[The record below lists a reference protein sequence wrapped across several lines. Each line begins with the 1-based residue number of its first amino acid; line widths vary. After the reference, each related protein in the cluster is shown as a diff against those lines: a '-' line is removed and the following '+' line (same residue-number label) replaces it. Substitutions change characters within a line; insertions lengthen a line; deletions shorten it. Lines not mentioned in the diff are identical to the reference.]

1 MSQDHFHIVH
11 ESKLFVDVLLPLAI
25 PKPYTYRVPTEYL
38 QQVFV
43 GGRVEV
49 QFGKSRLYSGLVVRL
64 HQQAPTMQDAKYI
77 NAIIDK
83 EPIITERQLE
93 LWQWIASY
101 YCCTL
106 GEVMNAAL
114 PAALKLASETLLV
127 INPLFD
133 QNYED
138 LDDKEYLVAEAL
150 SLQPEINIETVQ
162 KILDQKTIYPIL
174 RRLIDKKVILIK
186 EELKLK
192 YKPKTVSC
200 VRLLEPFASQPDTL
214 EQAFKRIGK
223 AEKQAEAL
231 LGYLQL
237 ARSQPIIRAQEIYDI
252 AKVDSAALK
261 GLEKKEIIEIYKRE
275 TSRIGGYD
283 DDTES
288 LMPLSAAQATALSQ
302 IHLSMETQNVALL
315 HGITG
320 SGKTRIYIEM
330 IEVALARGEQVLYLL
345 PEIAL
350 TTQIIRRL
358 QKIFGD
364 KVVIYHSKMS
374 DNERV
379 ELWHLTQANKPVIL
393 GARSALFLPFQNLK
407 LIIIDEEHDPSY
419 KQQDPAP
426 RYNARDTAI
435 YLAHTYGAKVLL
447 GTATPSLETYYN
459 VRQKKYGLIH
469 LDERFGGIRL
479 PEIVFANMHEEN
491 KRRKGTHFFSNLLID
506 ELKRILGNGEQAILF
521 QNRRGFAPYME
532 CTTCSWRAQCENCD
546 VSLTYHKFANN
557 LRCHYCGS
565 GKTVPKVCPSCTA
578 NTLIVKGLGT
588 EKIED
593 ELKIFFPDAN
603 IGRMDLDTV
612 KTKNAHAQLIND
624 FEEKRIDILVGTQM
638 VTKGLDFDNVALVGV
653 INADQLLFFPDFR
666 AGERAFQLM
675 TQVAG
680 RAGRRNKIGKVI
692 IQASNPQHLVLR
704 DVLHHDFLSLYRRE
718 IDERAAFL
726 YPPIWRL
733 IQITIKHKKPETVN
747 DASKYFGIQLKKH
760 LGKRVIGPAM
770 PSIGRVNNNYLMDIM
785 IKLERNPKVI
795 TDAKALIQTMI
806 VDTQQQSGFSGVYFA
821 VDVDPY

>member
-1 MSQDHFHIVH
+1 METTTFHIIH
-11 ESKLFVDVLLPLAI
+11 ESTLFADVLLPLAI

-38 QQVFV
+38 QQVIV

-64 HQQAPTMQDAKYI
+64 HQQAPTMKDAKYI

-83 EPIITERQLE
+83 DPIITAKQLE

-127 INPLFD
+127 LNPDFD
-133 QNYED
+133 NNYET

-174 RRLIDKKVILIK
+174 RRLIDKRVILIK

-192 YKPKTVSC
+192 YKPKTVLC
-200 VRLLEPFASQPDTL
+200 VRLLEPYASQPETL
-214 EQAFKRIGK
+214 SKAFEVIGK
-223 AEKQAEAL
+223 AVKQAEAL

-252 AKVDSAALK
+252 SKVDSAALK
-261 GLEKKEIIEIYKRE
+261 GLEKKEIIELYKRE

-283 DDTES
+283 DDTEA
-288 LMPLSAAQATALSQ
+288 LLPLSVAQQTA
-302 IHLSMETQNVALL
+302 IDEIRTIFETQNVALL
-315 HGITG
+315 HGVTG
-320 SGKTRIYIEM
+320 SGKTRMYIELM
-330 IEVALARGEQVLYLL
+330 EAALARGEQVLYLL

-379 ELWHLTQANKPVIL
+379 ELWHLTQASKPIVL

-435 YLAHTYGAKVLL
+435 YLAHNYGAKVLL
-447 GTATPSLETYYN
+447 GTATPSLETYFN
-459 VRQKKYGLIH
+459 VRHKKYGLVY
-469 LDERFGGIRL
+469 LSERFGGIRL

-491 KRRKGTHFFSNLLID
+491 KRRKGTHFFSDLLIN
-506 ELKRILGNGEQAILF
+506 ELKQVLANGEQAILF
-521 QNRRGFAPYME
+521 QNRRGYAPYME
-532 CTTCSWRAQCENCD
+532 CTTCKWRAECENCD
-546 VSLTYHKFANN
+546 VSLTYHKFSNN
-557 LRCHYCGS
+557 LRCHYCGA
-565 GKTVPKVCPSCTA
+565 GKAVPKICPSCES

-593 ELKIFFPDAN
+593 ELKIYFPDAM

-624 FEEKRIDILVGTQM
+624 FEEKRLDILVGTQM

-680 RAGRRNKIGKVI
+680 RAGRRNKVGKVV

-704 DVLHHDFLSLYRRE
+704 DVLHNDFGSLYRRE
-718 IDERAAFL
+718 IEERTAFL

-733 IQITIKHKKPETVN
+733 IQITIRHKKPETVN
-747 DASKYFGIQLKKH
+747 DASKYFGIQLKKQ

-770 PSIGRVNNNYLMDIM
+770 PSVSRVNSYYLMDIM

-795 TDAKALIQTMI
+795 QDAKALILEMI
-806 VDTQQQSGFSGVYFA
+806 VDTQQQSGFSGVFFA